1 MGICISELLIV
12 KNVQYFALEMFLLQI
27 LALFCISKKVN
38 VKITTYMQ
46 NFKSG
51 TYINQGYYKSF
62 QPTNINK
69 KWVLDDMELIHLL
82 SKADRQLGR
91 LDMYSEHIP
100 DIDLFISMHVLK
112 EATQSSK
119 IEGTQTNM
127 EEALLDKK
135 DVSHENR
142 DDWEEVQ
149 NYISAMHNAIEMLGK
164 LPFSSRLIRETHKTL
179 LQGVRG
185 EHKLPGVF
193 RTSQN
198 WIGGASIDD
207 AVFIPPVHTS
217 INELMGDLENFAH
230 NTEVYF
236 PDLLKIAI
244 IHYQFET
251 IHPFLDGN
259 GRVGRLLITLY
270 LVDKDILKKP
280 ILYLSDFFERNK
292 TLYYDNLMK
301 ARTHDDIVQWL
312 KFFLV
317 GVIET
322 AKKGVETFDAILKL
336 KQNSELNIQT
346 LGIRANNAQKIIQ
359 YLFKHPM
366 LDVDKIVE
374 ITEVS
379 KRTAY
384 HLINDLEE
392 LGILKEITGGKRDKL
407 FTFDSYLNL
416 FK

>member
-1 MGICISELLIV
+1 
-12 KNVQYFALEMFLLQI
+12 
-27 LALFCISKKVN
+27 
-38 VKITTYMQ
+38 MQ

-51 TYINQGYYKSF
+51 IYINQGHYKSF
-62 QPTNINK
+62 QPATINK
-69 KWVLDDMELIHLL
+69 KWMLDDMELIQLL

-119 IEGTQTNM
+119 IEGTKTNM
-127 EEALLDKK
+127 EDALLDKEN
-135 DVSHENR
+135 VSNEKK

-149 NYISAMHNAIEMLGK
+149 NYIQAMHQAIEMLTK
-164 LPFSSRLIRETHKTL
+164 LPFSSRLIKETHKTL

-185 EHKLPGVF
+185 EHKLPGIF

-198 WIGGASIDD
+198 WIGGASIND
-207 AVFIPPVHTS
+207 ATFIPPVHNT
-217 INELMGDLENFAH
+217 INELMSDLENFAH
-230 NTEVYF
+230 NTDAYF

-280 ILYLSDFFERNK
+280 ILYLSEFFERNK
-292 TLYYDNLMK
+292 KLYYDNLMT
-301 ARTHDDIVQWL
+301 ARADNNITQWL

-322 AKKGVETFDAILKL
+322 AQKGVKTFDAILKL
-336 KQNSELNIQT
+336 KQNTELNIQT
-346 LGIRANNAQKIIQ
+346 IGIRGNNAQKIVQ
-359 YLFKHPM
+359 YLFKRPM
-366 LDVDKIVE
+366 LDVDNVIE
-374 ITEVS
+374 ITGVS
-379 KRTAY
+379 KKTAY
-384 HLINDLEE
+384 NLIADLEE
-392 LGILKEITGGKRDKL
+392 LEILKEITGGKRDKL
-407 FTFDSYLNL
+407 YVFDSYLNL